1 MDAYVEKLWKHQ
13 KDIPEKIFEELMV
26 EFAVA
31 RGFSQLDTK
40 VLQVKTYIHALPD
53 ACCEDVLY
61 FIKTLTHKPHE
72 IAYIVCSADLG
83 HYNQEKDTLTRHNF
97 YDSADESES

>member
-1 MDAYVEKLWKHQ
+1 MDTYAKKLWEHQ
-13 KDIPEKIFEELMV
+13 KDMPENIFEELMV
-26 EFAVA
+26 EFEVA
-31 RGFSQLDTK
+31 KRFFELDTK

-53 ACCEDVLY
+53 ACSEDVLD

-72 IAYIVCSADLG
+72 ISFIVCSADVG
-83 HYNQEKDTLTRHNF
+83 HYDKEKDTLTRHSF

>member
-31 RGFSQLDTK
+31 RGFSELDTK
-40 VLQVKTYIHALPD
+40 VLQVKTYMNALPAAYHQD
-53 ACCEDVLY
+53 ILD

-72 IAYIVCSADLG
+72 ISYIVCCANVG
-83 HYNQEKDTLTRHNF
+83 HYNKKKDIIVRHDF
-97 YDSADESES
+97 YDSADESD